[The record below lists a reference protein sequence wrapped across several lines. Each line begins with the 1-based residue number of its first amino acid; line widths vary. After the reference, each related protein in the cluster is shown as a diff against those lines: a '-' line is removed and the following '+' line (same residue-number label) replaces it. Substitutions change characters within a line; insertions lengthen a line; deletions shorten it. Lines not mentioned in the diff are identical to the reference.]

1 MESYAAAAGDLQ
13 AVGKTEI
20 RDERMLVKCFLES
33 LQSEALCEVRMYNL
47 DHYDK
52 MLLRRR

>member
-20 RDERMLVKCFLES
+20 RDERMLVKCSGKFTI
-33 LQSEALCEVRMYNL
+33 CVR
-47 DHYDK
+47 
-52 MLLRRR
+52 

>member
-20 RDERMLVKCFLES
+20 RDERMLVKMFWKVYN
-33 LQSEALCEVRMYNL
+33 LCEVRMYNL